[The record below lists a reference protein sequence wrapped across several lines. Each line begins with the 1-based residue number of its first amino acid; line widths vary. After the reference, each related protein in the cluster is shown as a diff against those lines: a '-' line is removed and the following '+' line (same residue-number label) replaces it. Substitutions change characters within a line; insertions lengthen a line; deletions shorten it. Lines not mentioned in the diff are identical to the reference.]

1 MGKKSQKAA
10 LNGRKNDKNTR
21 NQTYRPESISDKNSL
36 SWMAEAET
44 GVSVASSAATLK
56 AEQVGTWLVMIENRV
71 SIMSLNNKMMEAAQR
86 SSPFLKIEKK

>member
-1 MGKKSQKAA
+1 
-10 LNGRKNDKNTR
+10 
-21 NQTYRPESISDKNSL
+21 
-36 SWMAEAET
+36 MAEAET

-86 SSPFLKIEKK
+86 SSPFLKREKKWLQIGNSTFQA